1 MIKLIIIK
9 VGFFIK
15 NVSKFVVMN
24 GVFYEI
30 EYTVLRGRVID
41 TMWIIFN

>member
-15 NVSKFVVMN
+15 IVSKFVVMN

-30 EYTVLRGRVID
+30 EYMVLRGWVID
-41 TMWIIFN
+41 MMWIIFN